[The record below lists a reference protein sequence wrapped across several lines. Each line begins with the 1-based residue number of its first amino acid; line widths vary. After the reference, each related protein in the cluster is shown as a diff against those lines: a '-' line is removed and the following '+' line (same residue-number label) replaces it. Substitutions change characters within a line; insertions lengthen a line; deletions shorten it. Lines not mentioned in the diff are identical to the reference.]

1 MDHDRPA
8 LSAYEDVA
16 RRMDHALLDPAL
28 TEDQVRDG
36 CLMAIEYDIAAAI
49 VRPCDIDVAIR
60 TLRGSRVALG
70 STVGFPH
77 GSQNTATKLYE
88 ARDLI
93 RRGVKELDAVI
104 TVAKLAARQWI
115 YVETE
120 VLQLAEA
127 ARAEGVKLKLIL
139 ETPLLNEEQKIVACR
154 IAKRAAVDF
163 VSTTTGFGGVFTAAD
178 LALLV
183 RKTTPLLGVKAAGL
197 TSLGDVTAAWEQGA
211 ARFGSRH
218 TESILGAWK
227 KRLAEPAQKASSV
240 S

>member
-8 LSAYEDVA
+8 LSSYEDVA

-36 CLMAIEYDIAAAI
+36 CLMAIEYDIAAVL
-49 VRPCDIDVAIR
+49 VRPCDIDIALR

-93 RRGVKELDAVI
+93 RRGVTELEAVI
-104 TVAKLAARQWI
+104 TIAKLAARQWI

-120 VLQLAEA
+120 LLQLAEA
-127 ARAEGVKLKLIL
+127 ARSEGVTLKVVL
-139 ETPLLNEEQKIVACR
+139 ETPLLSEEQKIVACR
-154 IAKRAAVDF
+154 IAKRAAAGW
-163 VSTTTGFGGVFTAAD
+163 VSTTTGYAGVFTAAD

-183 RKTTPLLGVKAAGL
+183 RKTTPFLGVKAAGL
-197 TSLGDVTAAWEQGA
+197 TSIDDVVAAWTQGA
-211 ARFGSRH
+211 SRFGSRK
-218 TESILGAWK
+218 TEAILDVWK
-227 KRLAEPAQKASSV
+227 RRLAGQSGEAGSV